1 MNEALEARPSSM
13 SARLKV
19 AGLLVRCWHPRFV
32 VVEKPSG
39 LLSQPGLGMAQS
51 DSVITRVQVE
61 SPELR
66 LVHRLDR
73 DTSGLLVLARDSDSL
88 KQLSRL
94 FEARKVHKL
103 YAADVTGCPEC
114 GSGSVRLPLAR
125 LSTHPPRYGTH
136 PNGRHSVTLALCAA
150 RSPNLSPCA
159 SDRSFINCGPFGRN
173 WTADHGRSDLWL
185 FDSGLAH
192 DRMHLHGASS
202 AIRLVEGASVFVRLC
217 LGLLDSVNQAS
228 HR

>member
-136 PNGRHSVTLALCAA
+136 PNGRHSVTLWRCAQ
-150 RSPNLSPCA
+150 RGHQTSRLWLVPQ
-159 SDRSFINCGPFGRN
+159 
-173 WTADHGRSDLWL
+173 TGRSHQLRAHLAAIGLPIMGDPIYGSS
-185 FDSGLAH
+185 DSGLAH
-192 DRMHLHGASS
+192 DRMHLH
-202 AIRLVEGASVFVRLC
+202 AIGLSFCDPFSRRRVRVRSPLPWI
-217 LGLLDSVNQAS
+217 A
-228 HR
+228 